1 MTNAE
6 RYQEWDT
13 AERDKTYWRIHCPVC
28 GITVESKDFWA
39 LMTAVAEH
47 YKVAPGVFDTCAN
60 KLAANNDG
68 RVPYDEVTYTI
79 PTIPPHIRMVE

>member
-1 MTNAE
+1 
-6 RYQEWDT
+6 
-13 AERDKTYWRIHCPVC
+13 
-28 GITVESKDFWA
+28 
-39 LMTAVAEH
+39 MTAVAEH

-79 PTIPPHIRMVE
+79 PTIPPHIRMIE